1 MQEQIGSESVDSV
14 VWLITKV
21 KNSSAKVHF
30 MIMGVLD
37 NIEQI
42 EGSNYHHDKNN
53 KEK

>member
-1 MQEQIGSESVDSV
+1 MDV
-14 VWLITKV
+14 LNMKV
-21 KNSSAKVHF
+21 EDSSAKVHF
-30 MIMGVLD
+30 MIIGVLD